1 MLNTENKITLADE
14 VVMNK
19 IYVIREKKVMLDK
32 DLAELYG
39 VETKRLNEQVKRNID
54 RFPDDFMF
62 QLTQEELE
70 NWKSQIATSNSIKM
84 GLRKLP
90 MVFTEHGVLMLSSV
104 INSKQ
109 AIEINIQIMRIYTKL
124 RELLLTNKDILLK
137 LEKMEKLIGKTDKN
151 IKLVFE
157 YLNQFLQDQEKPRKT
172 IGFKNND

>member
-1 MLNTENKITLADE
+1 
-14 VVMNK
+14 
-19 IYVIREKKVMLDK
+19 
-32 DLAELYG
+32 
-39 VETKRLNEQVKRNID
+39 
-54 RFPDDFMF
+54 MF

-70 NWKSQIATSNSIKM
+70 NWKSQFATSNSIKM

-137 LEKMEKLIGKTDKN
+137 LEKMEKRIGKTDKN